1 MPFNSKTIM
10 DQKQEF
16 VLLAKGKGVSMSELC
31 HRYQI
36 SRRTGY
42 KWLARYEAYGPEGLN
57 NQSKR
62 PLNSPNQVDKKLEQQ
77 IISLRKSY
85 PKWGSKKLRKLLEV
99 SAGGLE
105 GFEGP
110 LPARSTI
117 QAVLKRNGLVSST
130 KSSAGNRWQRF
141 EHDNPNDLW
150 QMDFK
155 GYFITES
162 GIICYP
168 LTILDDH
175 SRFNLA
181 LQACANQK
189 RLTVDQCLKRVFQQ
203 YGLPERILADNGS
216 PWGGCRSTYQ
226 QGFRL
231 FTFLEKQLMLLG
243 IQMVHGRPLHPQTQ
257 GKEER
262 FHRTMKTE
270 LLQLEN
276 FKNLDHCQKKFD
288 QWREQYNC
296 VRPHEAID
304 LQVPASLYHPS
315 NKKYPDKIPK
325 PIYDTNDIIRHVS
338 DTGEIAFKGLRYKV
352 GKAFIGDDVALRPT
366 SIDGEYQVFFC
377 KHIIRTLNLNK

>member
-1 MPFNSKTIM
+1 M
-10 DQKQEF
+10 DQRQEF
-16 VLLAKGKGVSMSELC
+16 VILAKGKSISMSELC
-31 HRYQI
+31 NRYQI

-42 KWLARYEAYGPEGLN
+42 KWLARYEDYGQEGLN

-62 PLNSPNQVDKKLEQQ
+62 PLNSPNQVDKKMEQQ
-77 IISLRKSY
+77 IISLRKRY
-85 PKWGSKKLRKLLEV
+85 PNWGSKKLRKLLEV
-99 SAGGLE
+99 STSGLE

-117 QAVLKRNGLVSST
+117 QAVLKRNGLVSSS
-130 KSSAGNRWQRF
+130 KSSAGNKWQRF
-141 EHDNPNDLW
+141 EHDHPNDLW

-155 GYFITES
+155 GYFTTQS

-168 LTILDDH
+168 LTILDH

-181 LQACANQK
+181 LEACANQK
-189 RLTVDQCLKRVFQQ
+189 RQTVDQCLKRVFQQ

-216 PWGGCRSTYQ
+216 PWGGCRSTYY

-270 LLQLEN
+270 LLQLES

-296 VRPHEAID
+296 IRPHEAID

-325 PIYDTNDIIRHVS
+325 PIYDTNDIVRHVS
-338 DTGEIAFKGLRYKV
+338 DTGEIAFKGRRYKV

-366 SIDGEYQVFFC
+366 SLDGEYQVFFC
-377 KHIIRTLNLNK
+377 KQIIRTLNLNK